1 MATTKEKLRNATI
14 LSLGI
19 VEEMRNV
26 LQEEEVVSL
35 IDALETEYQN
45 ILNLNR
51 VTDSISV
58 IRSTLNDMKVKAERF
73 LDKIAKLEGH
83 LAEIETYNAQ
93 L

>member
-14 LSLGI
+14 LSLDI

-83 LAEIETYNAQ
+83 LTEIETYNAQ

>member
-14 LSLGI
+14 LSLDI